1 MLVGGSA
8 QAARASSVLPAGVLQ
23 PLSGVYAAEDEAG
36 CCWLAPS
43 ARFTIDRP
51 SHTDVIT
58 LDFVIPPYAAAR
70 KKTGLIISSGGASRR
85 FCCFGAG
92 EHSASLHLKGRSGPA
107 VLEVSVVSTT
117 RFVPAELGLN
127 QDRRELSVL
136 LKHVST
142 TDSSTGEIYM
152 GATPMS
158 SNMLLP
164 RWRVIADAICLAI
177 AAVLLPF
184 LFRRP
189 KYAWVAILIA
199 APFLFPVPVGGTTI
213 SLEKVVLVLAA
224 AIMMF
229 HAKFRAA
236 IFGGPGIWILGA
248 LLLFAADMLLSST
261 AATFPGAALRETLKA
276 AEYALV
282 FAVVYGAYRTDPDE
296 SLLRSTVAWVI
307 CIVSILAL
315 LQPFV
320 EPVQRTI
327 LMGEIVPRL
336 AGPLEGPNQLAAFL
350 GIMMVALIALSP
362 RLSPAT
368 IFALVLGTLA
378 LVLTI
383 SRAGFV
389 AFVLGAATVLAV
401 KLWPRHRKSILLSA
415 AVICAAVLIVTAIA
429 AVTFPNA
436 HLDRLFGVSD
446 AYNGGLGSRAGLW
459 HAAIVLWHGHPL
471 LGVGP
476 GNYELQVGSILPGV
490 RTHPNGYFFQV
501 LAEQGIAGLVILA
514 AVILVPAFVFAR
526 NLESRFAAAGIG
538 VILTLNFHQLVDG
551 LVLYPKVGLEYW
563 ALVALAAAA
572 VTRKAANRTA
582 PVTADG

>member
-1 MLVGGSA
+1 MLVIGGA
-8 QAARASSVLPAGVLQ
+8 QAARAASVLPAGVRQ
-23 PLSGVYAAEDEAG
+23 PLGGVYAAEDEAG
-36 CCWLAPS
+36 CCWLGPA

-51 SHTDVIT
+51 AHADVVT
-58 LDFVIPPYAAAR
+58 LDFVIPPYAVAR
-70 KKTGLIISSGGASRR
+70 QKTGLIVSAGGASQR

-107 VLEVSVVSTT
+107 VLDVSVVSTT

-152 GATPMS
+152 GATPVS

-189 KYAWVAILIA
+189 KYAWAAILIA
-199 APFLFPVPVGGTTI
+199 APFLFPVPIGGTTI

-224 AIMMF
+224 AIMIF

-236 IFGGPGIWILGA
+236 VFGGSGVWIFGA
-248 LLLFAADMLLSST
+248 LLLFAADMMLSSAV
-261 AATFPGAALRETLKA
+261 AAYPGAAIRETLKA

-282 FAVVYGAYRTDPDE
+282 FAVVYGAYRADPDE
-296 SLLRSTVAWVI
+296 PLLRATVAWMI
-307 CIVSILAL
+307 CIVSLLAL

-320 EPVQRTI
+320 APVQRTI

-362 RLSPAT
+362 RYSPAA
-368 IFALVLGTLA
+368 IFALLLGTFTLA
-378 LVLTI
+378 LTI
-383 SRAGFV
+383 SRAGIV
-389 AFVLGAATVLAV
+389 AFVVGAATVSAV
-401 KLWPRHRKSILLSA
+401 TLWPRRHKSILLSA
-415 AVICAAVLIVTAIA
+415 AVLSLAVLAVTAVA
-429 AVTFPNA
+429 AVTFPNTG
-436 HLDRLFGVSD
+436 LDRLFGVSD

-459 HAAIVLWHGHPL
+459 HAAVALWHAHPW

-476 GNYELQVGSILPGV
+476 GNYELQVGRILAGV

-501 LAEQGIAGLVILA
+501 LAEQGVVGLVIFA
-514 AVILVPAFVFAR
+514 AVLLVPAFVFAR
-526 NLESRFAAAGIG
+526 DLESRFAIAGIG

-551 LVLYPKVGLEYW
+551 LLLYPKVGLEYW

-572 VTRKAANRTA
+572 VTPKVS
-582 PVTADG
+582 PVPDE